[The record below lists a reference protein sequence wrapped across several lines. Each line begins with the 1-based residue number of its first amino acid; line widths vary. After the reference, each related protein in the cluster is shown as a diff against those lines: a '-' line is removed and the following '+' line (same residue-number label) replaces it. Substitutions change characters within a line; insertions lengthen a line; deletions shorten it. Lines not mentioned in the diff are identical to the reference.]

1 MSDDLETDERPGRG
15 RLVAAVAAGL
25 GVVALLAVMTV
36 GLLNQERGNSI
47 QRAVEANER
56 PQSPDFEL
64 PALVGGGSIEEGGS
78 VRLSELRGTP
88 IVLNFWA
95 SWCVPC
101 RTEAPVLE
109 RLWSRYRD
117 RGLLVL
123 GVNVQDL
130 TGNAKQFDEEFGLSY
145 PSVRDGDDSTM
156 RDFEVTGVPE
166 TFVIDR
172 QGRVAALRVGPVTAE
187 EQLVEA
193 IEAVL

>member
-1 MSDDLETDERPGRG
+1 MDDDLETDESTGRG
-15 RLVAAVAAGL
+15 RLIGAAAAGL
-25 GVVALLAVMTV
+25 GVVALLAVMTI
-36 GLLNQERGNSI
+36 GLLNQERGDSI
-47 QRAVEANER
+47 QRAVRADER
-56 PQSPDFEL
+56 PLAPDLEL
-64 PALVGGGSIEEGGS
+64 PVLVGGGEIEEGS
-78 VRLSELRGTP
+78 TVRLSDLRGTP

-101 RTEAPVLE
+101 RSEAPVLE
-109 RLWSRYRD
+109 RLWSQYRG

-123 GVNVQDL
+123 GVDVQDL
-130 TGNAKQFDEEFGLSY
+130 TGKAKEFDEEFGLTY

-166 TFVIDR
+166 TFVIDK

-187 EQLVEA
+187 EQLTEA

>member
-1 MSDDLETDERPGRG
+1 
-15 RLVAAVAAGL
+15 
-25 GVVALLAVMTV
+25 MTV

-47 QRAVEANER
+47 QRAVAANER
-56 PQSPDFEL
+56 PESPDLEL
-64 PALVGGGSIEEGGS
+64 PVLVEGGSIKEGGS
-78 VRLSELRGTP
+78 VRLSDLRGTP
-88 IVLNFWA
+88 VVLNFWA

-109 RLWSRYRD
+109 RLWLRYRD
-117 RGLLVL
+117 QGLLVL
-123 GVNVQDL
+123 GVDVQDL
-130 TGNAKQFDEEFGLSY
+130 TGKAKAFDEQFGLTY

-187 EQLVEA
+187 EQLAEA